1 MSVSMLSEDN
11 FKNTWH
17 GSFHGVLDTEAPVNR
32 YRVVDSTDQIFVW
45 HRFYSFGPLVRVR
58 CQIHNT
64 FIKR

>member
-11 FKNTWH
+11 FKNTWR

-45 HRFYSFGPLVRVR
+45 HRFIALD
-58 CQIHNT
+58 HW
-64 FIKR
+64 